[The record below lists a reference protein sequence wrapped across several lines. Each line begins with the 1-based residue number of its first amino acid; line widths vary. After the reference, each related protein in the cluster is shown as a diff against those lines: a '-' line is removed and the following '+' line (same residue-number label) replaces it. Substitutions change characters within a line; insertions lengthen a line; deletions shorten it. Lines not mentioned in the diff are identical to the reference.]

1 MASPTTQHELQIS
14 TPNAPVVSNTHRW
27 VDLALVLSVAFAGVV
42 LSSISLAFH
51 RIAREYSNARLSLGI
66 LQEAIALS
74 LFLIL
79 FKRQGRRLQDIGL
92 GFRWTDLPKSLGL
105 LLAAFATMW
114 AMTVAIPYIYFLV
127 TLRTLASI
135 APASQFST
143 SSLWLMLPLL
153 LLNPFFEEILVRGYL
168 MTEMID
174 LRKSVALAAA
184 VSLGLQTSYHLY
196 YGVFGATIV
205 GCGLA
210 VFAIYYAKSRRLMP
224 IVLAH
229 MLWDFTTVFSK
240 LHHQ

>member
-1 MASPTTQHELQIS
+1 LHYHFSWS
-14 TPNAPVVSNTHRW
+14 SSNARGGVYRI
-27 VDLALVLSVAFAGVV
+27 LVLAFAG
-42 LSSISLAFH
+42 
-51 RIAREYSNARLSLGI
+51 
-66 LQEAIALS
+66 Q
-74 LFLIL
+74 
-79 FKRQGRRLQDIGL
+79 
-92 GFRWTDLPKSLGL
+92 TPKSLGL

-127 TLRTLASI
+127 TLRTLSSI

-143 SSLWLMLPLL
+143 SAIWLMLPFL

-168 MTEMID
+168 MTELID
-174 LRKSVALAAA
+174 LRKSVALAAV

-210 VFAIYYAKSRRLMP
+210 VFSIYYAKSRRLMP
-224 IVLAH
+224 VIFAH

-240 LHHQ
+240 LHH